1 MQIFIE
7 SIKII
12 FYKGIGNIEM
22 KKKVIIIGAGP
33 AGLTAAFELLKQKNI
48 QPIILEQSDFI
59 GGISAT
65 MNHHGNR
72 MDMGGHRFFSK
83 SETVMNWWKSILPLQ
98 KAPSADDILFC
109 RQTNFSSDKRTP
121 DPERQDKVMLL
132 RPRVSR
138 IYYLKSFFDYPVS
151 LNFQTIKNLGLIKM
165 AKIGFS
171 YMKSLIHKKPEKS
184 LEDFFINR
192 FGKELYE
199 TFFRDYTEKLWGIP
213 CSKIAADWGAQR
225 VKGLSIWKVILDI
238 LKIGK
243 KETSLIEQFWYPK
256 FGPGQLWEEVARQIQ
271 EKGGKIYLKTKVV
284 KINMKQGRVVSVVTD
299 RGKTI
304 TGDALFSS
312 MPVRDLINACPHV
325 PKEVQKV
332 SNGLMY
338 RDFRTAGLLLKK
350 MKLGYTLN
358 ESILNGMPK
367 DTWIYIQEKGVK
379 LGRVQLFNNWSPY
392 LVKDFKKSVW
402 IGLEYFC
409 SETDQLWKMT
419 DSKFIKMAIAEAE
432 KIGLI
437 DSEEVLDSVS
447 FKVPKAY
454 PAYFGTYGQ
463 FDVIK
468 NWLDRIDNLYVMGRN
483 GMHRYNNMDHSV
495 LSAMAAVR
503 EFLNPT
509 GSRSAI
515 WNVNTEQEYHET
527 K

>member
-1 MQIFIE
+1 
-7 SIKII
+7 
-12 FYKGIGNIEM
+12 M
-22 KKKVIIIGAGP
+22 KKKKVVIIGAGS
-33 AGLTAAFELLKQKNI
+33 AGLTAAFELLKEKSI
-48 QPIILEQSDFI
+48 QPVILEQSDFI

-83 SETVMNWWKSILPLQ
+83 SEVVMNWWKSILPIQ
-98 KAPSADDILFC
+98 GSPSADDILF
-109 RQTNFSSDKRTP
+109 RRRPDLSSDEKAP
-121 DPERQDKVMLL
+121 DPEKQDKVMLV

-151 LNFQTIKNLGLIKM
+151 LNFQTVKNLGLVKM
-165 AKIGFS
+165 MKIGFS
-171 YMKSLIHKKPEKS
+171 YLKTLIHKRPEKS

-192 FGKELYE
+192 FGCELYE

-238 LKIGK
+238 LKIGE

-256 FGPGQLWEEVARQIQ
+256 YGPGQLWEEVARQIQ
-271 EKGGKIYLKTKVV
+271 EKGGQISLKTKVV
-284 KINMKQGRVVSVVTD
+284 KINMKQNRVVSVVTD
-299 RGKTI
+299 KGKI
-304 TGDALFSS
+304 IAWDALFSS
-312 MPVRDLINACPHV
+312 MPVRDLISACPHV
-325 PKEVQKV
+325 PKDVQKV

-338 RDFRTAGLLLKK
+338 RDFRTVGLLLKK
-350 MKLGYTLN
+350 MKLGYDLN

-392 LVKDFKKSVW
+392 LVKDFKNSVW

-409 SETDQLWKMT
+409 SEGDSLWKMPN
-419 DSKFIKMAIAEAE
+419 SKFVRMAISEAE
-432 KIGLI
+432 KISLINSEDVI
-437 DSEEVLDSVS
+437 DSIS

-463 FDVIK
+463 FNIVK
-468 NWLDRIDNLYVMGRN
+468 EWLDKVDNLYVMGRN

-509 GSRSAI
+509 GTRSAI

-527 K
+527 E

>member
-1 MQIFIE
+1 
-7 SIKII
+7 
-12 FYKGIGNIEM
+12 M
-22 KKKVIIIGAGP
+22 KKKVVVIGAGP

-48 QPIILEQSDFI
+48 QPVILEQSDFI

-83 SETVMNWWKSILPLQ
+83 SEVVMNWWKSILPIQ
-98 KAPSADDILFC
+98 GSPSADDILFH
-109 RQTNFSSDKRTP
+109 RHPALSLDKKAP
-121 DPERQDKVMLL
+121 DPQKQDKVMLV

-151 LNFQTIKNLGLIKM
+151 LNFQTVKNLGFVKM
-165 AKIGFS
+165 VKIGLS
-171 YMKSLIHKKPEKS
+171 YLKSLCHKRPEKS

-192 FGKELYE
+192 FGQELYE

-213 CSKIAADWGAQR
+213 CSEIAADWGAQR

-243 KETSLIEQFWYPK
+243 KETSLIEEFWYPK
-256 FGPGQLWEEVARQIQ
+256 FGPGQLWEEVAHQVQ
-271 EKGGKIYLKTKVV
+271 KKGGKIQLKTKVI
-284 KINMKQGRVVSVVTD
+284 KINMKRNRVVSVVTD
-299 RGKTI
+299 KGKTI
-304 TGDALFSS
+304 SCDAVFSS
-312 MPVRDLINACPHV
+312 MPVRDLITACPHV
-325 PKEVQKV
+325 PKNVNQV
-332 SNGLMY
+332 ASGLMY
-338 RDFRTAGLLLKK
+338 RDFRTVGLLLKK
-350 MKLGYTLN
+350 MKLGYALN

-392 LVKDFKKSVW
+392 LVKDFKNSVW

-409 SETDQLWKMT
+409 STGDTLWKMPN
-419 DSKFIKMAIAEAE
+419 SKFINMAVAEAE

-437 DSEEVLDSVS
+437 DSKDVIDSIS

-463 FDVIK
+463 FNTIRA
-468 NWLDRIDNLYVMGRN
+468 WLDEVDNLFVMGRN

-503 EFLNPT
+503 EFLHPT
-509 GSRSAI
+509 GNRSAI
-515 WNVNTEQEYHET
+515 WNVNTEEEYHET

>member
-1 MQIFIE
+1 
-7 SIKII
+7 
-12 FYKGIGNIEM
+12 M
-22 KKKVIIIGAGP
+22 KKKVVVIGAGP

-48 QPIILEQSDFI
+48 QPVILEQSDFI

-83 SETVMNWWKSILPLQ
+83 SEVVMNWWKSILPIQ
-98 KAPSADDILFC
+98 GSPSADDILFH
-109 RQTNFSSDKRTP
+109 RHPALSLDKKAP
-121 DPERQDKVMLL
+121 DPQKQDKVMLV

-151 LNFQTIKNLGLIKM
+151 LNFQTVKNLGFVKM
-165 AKIGFS
+165 VKIGLS
-171 YMKSLIHKKPEKS
+171 YLKSLCHKRPEKS

-192 FGKELYE
+192 FGQELYE

-213 CSKIAADWGAQR
+213 CSEIAADWGAQR

-243 KETSLIEQFWYPK
+243 KETSLIEEFWYPK
-256 FGPGQLWEEVARQIQ
+256 FGPGQLWEEVAHQVQ
-271 EKGGKIYLKTKVV
+271 KKGGKIQLKTKVI
-284 KINMKQGRVVSVVTD
+284 KINMKRNRVVSVVTD
-299 RGKTI
+299 KGKTI
-304 TGDALFSS
+304 SCDAVFSS
-312 MPVRDLINACPHV
+312 MPVRDLITACPHV
-325 PKEVQKV
+325 PKNVNQV
-332 SNGLMY
+332 ASGLMY
-338 RDFRTAGLLLKK
+338 RDFRTVGLLLKK
-350 MKLGYTLN
+350 MKLGYALN

-392 LVKDFKKSVW
+392 LVKDFKNSVW

-409 SETDQLWKMT
+409 STGDTLWKMPN
-419 DSKFIKMAIAEAE
+419 SKFINMAVAEAE

-437 DSEEVLDSVS
+437 DSKDVIDSIS

-463 FDVIK
+463 FNTIRA
-468 NWLDRIDNLYVMGRN
+468 WLDEVDNLFVMGRN

-503 EFLNPT
+503 EFLHPT
-509 GSRSAI
+509 GNRSAI